1 MMKWK
6 RTTKKI
12 MSANI
17 FYPLFALA
25 LGLIVIF
32 ITSWINWI
40 DPRIITN
47 SILSKFLKVLMI
59 ILVDVI
65 RVMFSIY
72 ALILIRIYWR
82 RREFEI
88 FGFKTEE
95 LITNELFKE
104 IENSD
109 YNISNY
115 RMIHMDLTHIL
126 YIKKEDFHTYMDWL
140 LLNSIPYNK
149 IDKWFFD

>member
-104 IENSD
+104 IE
-109 YNISNY
+109 
-115 RMIHMDLTHIL
+115 
-126 YIKKEDFHTYMDWL
+126 K
-140 LLNSIPYNK
+140 
-149 IDKWFFD
+149 